1 MTALLEPTVIPG
13 EPEFQ
18 LPGDGI
24 LAPSSLELPLSST
37 ACGVCGASRVD
48 GQDWCLEC
56 GTALAASRAIPGVQT
71 VALAGAF
78 TLLLASGA
86 VAAGVAAINDT
97 LPKQKTEVKVVA
109 QTANEVPVDSDPVP
123 LDDPVPSDGG
133 SGSDLAPI
141 DSGSSPVPAPIPTP
155 TPTPTPTPAPAHPE
169 IPLSAGD
176 LSLYDPE
183 DNAIPPLDEEFQNA
197 IGSEKTPT
205 WQVTTAAGTPPDTTD
220 VMDVGLNVELGG
232 SKKVAKL
239 KLWTDSP
246 GFTMKVYGTASSSL
260 PQTWPDDQWT
270 LLREAKAVGGESDDY
285 SLSLSLGSQS
295 KKWRNI
301 VLWFTTPPDGD
312 PSVHL
317 SKLKLYR

>member
-24 LAPSSLELPLSST
+24 LAPSALELPLSST

-97 LPKQKTEVKVVA
+97 LPKRKTEVKVVA
-109 QTANEVPVDSDPVP
+109 QTANEVPVDSNPV
-123 LDDPVPSDGG
+123 
-133 SGSDLAPI
+133 
-141 DSGSSPVPAPIPTP
+141 
-155 TPTPTPTPAPAHPE
+155 
-169 IPLSAGD
+169 
-176 LSLYDPE
+176 
-183 DNAIPPLDEEFQNA
+183 PLDEEFQNA

-270 LLREAKAVGGESDDY
+270 LLREAKVG
-285 SLSLSLGSQS
+285 
-295 KKWRNI
+295 
-301 VLWFTTPPDGD
+301 
-312 PSVHL
+312 
-317 SKLKLYR
+317 